1 MITQWPAAVKVQST
15 AWNCGYWLL
24 RPAWLLRP
32 PMVMILDCGGVLS
45 STDSKVKQDG
55 LTIWKAAQ
63 PGAWAFLRCFW
74 AKYGRDKLHVIS
86 RVNAPNNAQH
96 WVVRFCQAMQ
106 MDTENV
112 HLVRHAAD
120 KGEVS
125 KNLRATNAVED
136 STLCLYHM
144 TFANHVNW
152 KYGILF
158 DKHWRSTNKPYDGW
172 RKAKTVL
179 NPNKAWDEIAKGT
192 NCWPGPKIWDTLVK
206 NGPPYAEASD
216 AVADGALRQHCFD
229 GDSDGYTY
237 SYDYEYTDDE
247 GSDAPAASADRGPMA
262 DSANTSKDVEPDQET
277 AASAGHTTAA
287 AAGQTEDQA
296 AGETPPTAEQSP
308 RLQSPPAPESEP
320 PVLHQHVHAKGKP
333 EPSRLTLTPGPGARM
348 TQDDEGPVDR
358 EDFND
363 VVSAVRDLTGE
374 VRTLAEKLREQQRSG
389 HRSADSGWL
398 SRKRQRAADYR
409 ASGGRAPRPATEMS
423 LPMCVHCKR
432 NQRGVSCSSQMC
444 RLCCQSDAC
453 QQHGRR

>member
-1 MITQWPAAVKVQST
+1 
-15 AWNCGYWLL
+15 
-24 RPAWLLRP
+24 
-32 PMVMILDCGGVLS
+32 MVMILDCGGVLS

-112 HLVRHAAD
+112 HLGRHAAD

-172 RKAKTVL
+172 CKAKTVL

-192 NCWPGPKIWDTLVK
+192 KLLARPKNLGYPGEKRATL
-206 NGPPYAEASD
+206 
-216 AVADGALRQHCFD
+216 R
-229 GDSDGYTY
+229 
-237 SYDYEYTDDE
+237 
-247 GSDAPAASADRGPMA
+247 
-262 DSANTSKDVEPDQET
+262 
-277 AASAGHTTAA
+277 
-287 AAGQTEDQA
+287 
-296 AGETPPTAEQSP
+296 
-308 RLQSPPAPESEP
+308 
-320 PVLHQHVHAKGKP
+320 
-333 EPSRLTLTPGPGARM
+333 
-348 TQDDEGPVDR
+348 
-358 EDFND
+358 
-363 VVSAVRDLTGE
+363 
-374 VRTLAEKLREQQRSG
+374 
-389 HRSADSGWL
+389 
-398 SRKRQRAADYR
+398 
-409 ASGGRAPRPATEMS
+409 
-423 LPMCVHCKR
+423 
-432 NQRGVSCSSQMC
+432 
-444 RLCCQSDAC
+444 
-453 QQHGRR
+453 